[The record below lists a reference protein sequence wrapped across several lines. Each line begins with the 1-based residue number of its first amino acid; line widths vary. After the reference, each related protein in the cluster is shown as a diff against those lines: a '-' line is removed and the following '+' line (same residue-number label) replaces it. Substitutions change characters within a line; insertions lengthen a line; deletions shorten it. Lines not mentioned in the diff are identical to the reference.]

1 MQYRKDKYGN
11 SLSALGL
18 GCMRFPRKQG
28 RIDMEKTE
36 KLIRTAIEA
45 GINYFDTAYIY
56 PGSEAGVGE
65 ILEKTGMREKVR
77 IATKLPHYLIKNMEG
92 IEKLFQEE
100 LRRLRT
106 DHVDYYLMHMIND
119 FDTWHGLEKMGI
131 REWIAEKKQ

>member
-56 PGSEAGVGE
+56 PGSEAAVGE
-65 ILEKTGMREKVR
+65 ILEKTGLREKVR

-92 IEKLFQEE
+92 IEKLFSGGAAPSA
-100 LRRLRT
+100 
-106 DHVDYYLMHMIND
+106 DGPC
-119 FDTWHGLEKMGI
+119 GLLSD
-131 REWIAEKKQ
+131 AYA